1 MPQDERHER
10 IEGIRRQ
17 VREHDIDR
25 WMQDQL
31 DDLADVSGAPVPEA
45 LR

>member
-1 MPQDERHER
+1 VGERHER
-10 IEGIRRQ
+10 IEGIRSQ
-17 VREHDIDR
+17 VREHDVDR

-31 DDLADVSGAPVPEA
+31 DDLAEVHGVSAPEA